1 MVNIATLGE
10 CFGKLMWFIGQNCG
24 YSREKQVKCRDYN
37 RKKRL

>member
-1 MVNIATLGE
+1 MVDIAALGE
-10 CFGKLMWFIGQNCG
+10 SLGLLMWFIGQNCG